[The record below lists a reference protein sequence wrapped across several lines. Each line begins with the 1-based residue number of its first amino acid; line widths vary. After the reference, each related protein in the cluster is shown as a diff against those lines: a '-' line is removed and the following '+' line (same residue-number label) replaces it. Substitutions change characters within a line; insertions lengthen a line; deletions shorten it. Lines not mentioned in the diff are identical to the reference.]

1 MNFPI
6 LSSLIL
12 LPIIGSL
19 FLLFSKDKNSNTGKY
34 VALFTSFV
42 NFLISIY
49 LWYQFDPTTSDFQFV
64 EDREWLKGFIN
75 YKVGIDGI
83 SILFIVLTSLI
94 TPLCIISVNNTIK
107 DRLRDFLIAILVM
120 ESLMIGVFCSL
131 DLVIFY
137 LFFEAGLIPMFLI
150 IGIWGGTRRVYSAF
164 KFFLYTLLGSVLML
178 IAIISIYW
186 ISGTT
191 DITQLYELG
200 IDTKYQNLLWLAF
213 FSSFAVKTPMWPVHT
228 WLPDAHVEAPTAG
241 SVLLAAI
248 LLKMAGYGFIR
259 FSLGLFPVASD
270 LFTPLVYALSL
281 IAIVYTSLVALMQED
296 MKKLIAYS
304 SVAHMGFVTLGIF
317 TITQQGIEGSI
328 VQMISHGLVSAA
340 LFLCVGVVYDRMHS
354 RLIATYGGLVS
365 VMPKYSI
372 LFMLF
377 TLAALGLPGTSGFI
391 GEFLI
396 LMGAFKDNF
405 LVAVIASL
413 GVIFGAAYMLW
424 LYRRVVFG
432 EVKNKE
438 LLKMPDLDKSEKFIF
453 IFLILLGVTTFC
465 TYFIVKN
472 KCLFIKNIDPK
483 DIIFKKPNNIAILN
497 APCGNVII
505 ELYPNISP
513 NAVQRF
519 VTLIRSNAYENIA
532 FHRVIENKLIQ
543 AGDLE
548 FGKKGNLDYGK
559 IGTGKSGLGTI
570 KSEIDNNFN
579 YTKGSVG
586 LARTFKND
594 TEDSQFF
601 IILQDEP
608 LFEGEYTPVGKVI
621 YGLEVLKKIKYGRR
635 SEYILRPDF
644 INWFKMLN

>member
-12 LPIIGSL
+12 LPSIGAF
-19 FLLFSKDKNSNTGKY
+19 FLLFSKDKDHESSTTIKY

-49 LWYQFDPTTSDFQFV
+49 LWYLFDQSTTSFQFI
-64 EDREWLKGFIN
+64 ENKEWLKGFVN

-83 SILFIVLTSLI
+83 SILFIILTTFI
-94 TPLCIISVNNTIK
+94 TPLCIISVNNTVKI
-107 DRLRDFLIAILVM
+107 RLRDFLIAILVM

-131 DLVIFY
+131 DLIIFY

-150 IGIWGGTRRVYSAF
+150 IGIWGGARRVYSAF

-178 IAIISIYW
+178 VAIISIFW

-191 DITQLYELG
+191 DIIQLYELG
-200 IDTKYQNLLWLAF
+200 IDVKYQNLLWIAF

-259 FSLGLFPVASD
+259 FSLGLFPVASEI
-270 LFTPLVYALSL
+270 FTPLVYVLSL
-281 IAIVYTSLVALMQED
+281 IAIIYTSLVALMQED

-328 VQMISHGLVSAA
+328 IQMISHGLVSAA

-354 RLIATYGGLVS
+354 RLIKTYGGLVS

-396 LMGAFKDNF
+396 LMGTFKDNF
-405 LVAVIASL
+405 LVAFIASL
-413 GVIFGAAYMLW
+413 GVIFGAAYMLS
-424 LYRRVVFG
+424 LYKRVFFG
-432 EVKNKE
+432 KLINKD
-438 LLKMPDLDKSEKFIF
+438 LLKMPDLNNSEKFILWSLAIPVLF
-453 IFLILLGVTTFC
+453 FGFYPEPLINTIETS
-465 TYFIVKN
+465 VKN
-472 KCLFIKNIDPK
+472 L
-483 DIIFKKPNNIAILN
+483 
-497 APCGNVII
+497 I
-505 ELYPNISP
+505 EMY
-513 NAVQRF
+513 
-519 VTLIRSNAYENIA
+519 
-532 FHRVIENKLIQ
+532 
-543 AGDLE
+543 
-548 FGKKGNLDYGK
+548 
-559 IGTGKSGLGTI
+559 
-570 KSEIDNNFN
+570 NFN
-579 YTKGSVG
+579 LNMSSVQNNG
-586 LARTFKND
+586 
-594 TEDSQFF
+594 
-601 IILQDEP
+601 
-608 LFEGEYTPVGKVI
+608 
-621 YGLEVLKKIKYGRR
+621 
-635 SEYILRPDF
+635 
-644 INWFKMLN
+644 